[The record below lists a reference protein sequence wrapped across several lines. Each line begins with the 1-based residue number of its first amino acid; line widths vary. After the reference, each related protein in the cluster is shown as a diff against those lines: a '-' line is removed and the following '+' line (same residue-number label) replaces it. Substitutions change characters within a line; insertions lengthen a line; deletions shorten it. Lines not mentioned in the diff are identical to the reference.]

1 MKSKM
6 FSLAAMALFL
16 CGCFTL
22 HETPRTA
29 VQIEALGEG
38 KNLTLQLSGF
48 EATVTSYT
56 SVYGYGT
63 VLSPGCG
70 RRRHHLYSTTYAT
83 ETLVPQVTTSTE
95 YLDRATETF
104 ERCGYTLQTT
114 NPAYRVEVKF
124 SGPYSTDG
132 DAMVSAAWT
141 LLSIF
146 SADYGVQNWTAKL
159 KITDLAT
166 GKAVYFRDFSERYQV
181 VVWGPLPLF
190 SPAGSSKTGYNAMQ
204 SRCLGAL
211 TDRAVAEAVS
221 FLSAKAK

>member
-1 MKSKM
+1 M

-166 GKAVYFRDFSERYQV
+166 GTAVYFRDFSERYQV
-181 VVWGPLPLF
+181 RCFRRRGRARPATTRCKAAVWG
-190 SPAGSSKTGYNAMQ
+190 
-204 SRCLGAL
+204 R
-211 TDRAVAEAVS
+211 
-221 FLSAKAK
+221 